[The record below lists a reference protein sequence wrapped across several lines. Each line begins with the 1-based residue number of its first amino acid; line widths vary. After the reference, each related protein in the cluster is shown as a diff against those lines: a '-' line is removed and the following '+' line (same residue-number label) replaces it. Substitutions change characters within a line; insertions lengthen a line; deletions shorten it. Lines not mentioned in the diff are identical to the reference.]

1 MATASGRPTTALA
14 SATADVD
21 PAEMTVEQRLF
32 AQGPTFNFFQAVRLL
47 EKLHPDRHP
56 VGFDGPAGREAARF
70 AAHLSHN
77 FPPSQIYEIRADRTG
92 RLPPA
97 MSVAFF
103 GLTGPSGVLPR
114 HYTDLLMR
122 IQRDAKH
129 AEKHALRDWLDLF
142 THRMLSLFFRAWEKY
157 RFYLSYERGQHAE
170 HPPDPFTHC
179 LLSLSGLGMAS
190 LRNRIRVSARG
201 LPPFAERAP
210 SPDGRQ
216 QKGTVPLAPPID
228 SKDQVVARVE
238 DTAILHY
245 AGLFARR
252 PRTAAGLAAI
262 LADYF
267 QAPVEVRQFH
277 GQWLQLEP
285 SDQSQL
291 GLEAGHCSLGVD
303 MVIGERIWDVEGRI
317 RIRLGPLDYD
327 QFIEFLPHRAAVK
340 ESKAFF
346 LLSHLTRLFIGPTLD
361 FDVQLLLEAKSV
373 PDCILADDSGPGSR
387 LGWNTWLR
395 ARARD
400 GCVEDAV
407 FDGQE
412 VFRLDAAQRN

>member
-14 SATADVD
+14 SATVDVD

-32 AQGPTFNFFQAVRLL
+32 AQGSTFNFFQAVRLL
-47 EKLHPDRHP
+47 EKLHPDRRP

-129 AEKHALRDWLDLF
+129 AEKHALRDWLDIF

-190 LRNRIRVSARG
+190 LRNRIRVSAGG
-201 LPPFAERAP
+201 LSPFAESA
-210 SPDGRQ
+210 Q
-216 QKGTVPLAPPID
+216 QKGAVPFAPPID

-245 AGLFARR
+245 SGLFARR

-267 QAPVEVRQFH
+267 QAPVEVRQFR

-291 GLEAGHCSLGVD
+291 GCETGHCALGVD
-303 MVIGERIWDVEGRI
+303 TVIGERIWDVEGRI

-327 QFIEFLPHRAAVK
+327 QFVEFLPHRAAVI

-361 FDVQLLLEAKSV
+361 FDVQLLLKAKSV

-395 ARARD
+395 AHSRD

-412 VFRLDAAQRN
+412 VFRLEAAGRN